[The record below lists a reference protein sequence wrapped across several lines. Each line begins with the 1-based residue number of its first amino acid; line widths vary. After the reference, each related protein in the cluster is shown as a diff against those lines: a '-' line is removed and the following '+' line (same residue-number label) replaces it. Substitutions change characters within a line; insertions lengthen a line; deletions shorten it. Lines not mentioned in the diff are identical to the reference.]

1 MHSFISE
8 LTCHSPVTLAMENDD
23 MLKILKQLHDLGP
36 WDDSPLLLV
45 HAQRFVAKSSF
56 PLSSVL
62 LNESFSL
69 NVLQSILGIFL

>member
-1 MHSFISE
+1 
-8 LTCHSPVTLAMENDD
+8 MENED

-56 PLSSVL
+56 FPPSSVL
-62 LNESFSL
+62 LTC
-69 NVLQSILGIFL
+69 